1 VKEEEN
7 EEGDSQV
14 EPQEQSPLVRG
25 ESVRKPDSSISTGV
39 KQVILFLILV
49 SLYNIM

>member
-14 EPQEQSPLVRG
+14 EPQEQAPLVRG
-25 ESVRKPDSSISTGV
+25 DSVKKPVPPISTGE
-39 KQVILFLILV
+39 KQVTLFLIVL
-49 SLYNIM
+49 IR